1 MQCINSYRAAKPSAV
16 GSTFVD
22 GGIALYAIDLFG
34 SLLTLVT
41 SEHCPVRA
49 IAPRHSS
56 EQMSIL
62 VKYWGA

>member
-34 SLLTLVT
+34 SLLTPNPPKEGVE
-41 SEHCPVRA
+41 SV
-49 IAPRHSS
+49 S
-56 EQMSIL
+56 
-62 VKYWGA
+62 